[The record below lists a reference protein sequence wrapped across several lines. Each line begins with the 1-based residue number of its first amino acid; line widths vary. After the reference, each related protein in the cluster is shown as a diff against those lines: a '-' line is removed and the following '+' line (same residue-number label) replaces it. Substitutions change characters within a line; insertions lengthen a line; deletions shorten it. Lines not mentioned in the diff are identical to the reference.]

1 MPRTSGAPSGL
12 DDTELAKSRAPAG
25 AATRPARA
33 LAERLA
39 VGGASA
45 PVSPLADTRSSS
57 DDSLAVA
64 STRFASA
71 PDGDARARPLAQIA
85 RYRVET
91 ELGRGGMGVVYRAYD
106 PDLDRAVA
114 LKLIKAVFVDDEAR
128 ARFLREA
135 QAMAR
140 LQHPNVVAVHD
151 VGLDDDSLFIAM
163 DFVEGSTLDAW
174 LRAAPRTVQQR
185 LDVLVAAGRGL
196 AAAHA
201 AGLVHRDFKP
211 ANVLV
216 GTDGRP
222 RILDFGLV
230 HGRGHDDVA
239 DAPTETSQPST
250 SSLLTDELTR
260 VGSFMGTPAYMS
272 PEQYFDAGV
281 GDRSDQFSFF

>member
-1 MPRTSGAPSGL
+1 M
-12 DDTELAKSRAPAG
+12 
-25 AATRPARA
+25 
-33 LAERLA
+33 
-39 VGGASA
+39 
-45 PVSPLADTRSSS
+45 
-57 DDSLAVA
+57 A

-281 GDRSDQFSFF
+281 GDRSDQFSFFLRAQTKALT